1 LETLHRWATSTSG
14 INWVGPP
21 PRRPGQNYTNNNV
34 NNNNNRIGNEALN
47 PDATG
52 SSGPTTPAAMTIQLA
67 PVVSTLPSSLCLLFH
82 PSVP

>member
-21 PRRPGQNYTNNNV
+21 PCQPGQNYTNNN
-34 NNNNNRIGNEALN
+34 NNHIGNKALN

-52 SSGPTTPAAMTIQLA
+52 SSGSATSSDDNPAG
-67 PVVSTLPSSLCLLFH
+67 SGG
-82 PSVP
+82 